1 MNVLS
6 KLGCTPYF
14 RLMSSAG
21 VLALSLLWAAT
32 FPEKTS
38 AGDLRPDRVIQT
50 IVSQLVNELE
60 TNRSV
65 LEADRSLLYAFVDE
79 VIWPHLAIDKISKL
93 ILGTHFKAASME
105 QRQAFTNEFMALMVR
120 TYATAMFEYTG
131 REEIIFEP
139 YQYEPD
145 ARTSIVQTLIILPGQ
160 NPVPVDYAFLRYAD
174 GRWKIYDVK
183 IDGISLVLSY
193 RRSYDQIIQRQGLDS
208 LIESLRT
215 QSDSS

>member
-1 MNVLS
+1 MD
-6 KLGCTPYF
+6 
-14 RLMSSAG
+14 LM
-21 VLALSLLWAAT
+21 
-32 FPEKTS
+32 
-38 AGDLRPDRVIQT
+38 I
-50 IVSQLVNELE
+50 
-60 TNRSV
+60 
-65 LEADRSLLYAFVDE
+65 
-79 VIWPHLAIDKISKL
+79 
-93 ILGTHFKAASME
+93 
-105 QRQAFTNEFMALMVR
+105 R